1 MPEDE
6 RKEDER
12 KDARRPSAEDLT
24 DAEEAAIQ
32 AAIARDP
39 DAREASDAQLA
50 AMRPAAQ
57 VLSPAMLASLKTYRK
72 GRTRA
77 EVTKVP
83 VKLRLD
89 AQTLAV
95 FRASGTGWQTRM
107 NEILGE
113 AAKAMQEGTAMS
125 EPSPAA
131 DPAAPDHR
139 R

>member
-1 MPEDE
+1 MSKDE
-6 RKEDER
+6 HNVD
-12 KDARRPSAEDLT
+12 DLT

-57 VLSPAMLASLKTYRK
+57 ALSPAMLASLKTYRK
-72 GRTRA
+72 GRPKA
-77 EVTKVP
+77 EATKVP

-89 AQTLAV
+89 AHTVAV

-113 AAKAMQEGTAMS
+113 AARTMQ
-125 EPSPAA
+125 
-131 DPAAPDHR
+131 DPAEPDR
-139 R
+139 RR